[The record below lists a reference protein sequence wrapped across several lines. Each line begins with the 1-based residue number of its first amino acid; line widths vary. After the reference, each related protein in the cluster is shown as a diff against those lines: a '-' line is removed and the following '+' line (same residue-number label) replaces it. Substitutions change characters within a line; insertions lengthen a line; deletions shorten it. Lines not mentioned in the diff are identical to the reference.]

1 MSDEK
6 DAPAWCK
13 QQEIILKKW
22 SEEAMAYRY
31 MHDRSYKHFAKLHM
45 NFSLPVIIIST
56 IAGTANFATGSFPA
70 QYREWVS
77 IATGGLGLLASMIT
91 TIAQFLKIPE
101 MLETHRASSTD
112 FAKFSRNIRVELSLP
127 VRERTTSGRE
137 FINQCR
143 LEMEQLMEKAP
154 DISLSLVKAFGSRFK
169 KKEFHMPDIIDLTS
183 VEIYDDI
190 DEANRL
196 VSHEKRKVED
206 AARRMLEEKEKT
218 KVSVLNVSESL
229 SNFMTNLTDT
239 VQKTSLEIEKE
250 MEGEKKEE

>member
-1 MSDEK
+1 MSEEK

-31 MHDRSYKHFAKLHM
+31 MHDRSYKHFARLHM

-56 IAGTANFATGSFPA
+56 VAGTANFATGSFPA
-70 QYREWVS
+70 EYREWVS
-77 IATGGLGLLASMIT
+77 IATGGLGLMASMIT

-127 VRERTTSGRE
+127 VRERSTGGRE
-137 FINQCR
+137 FINQSR

-154 DISLSLVKAFGSRFK
+154 DISLSLVRAFGSRFK

-196 VSHEKRKVED
+196 AHDAEKKVQV
-206 AARRMLEEKEKT
+206 AARRMLEEKERAQ
-218 KVSVLNVSESL
+218 VSVSNVSESL
-229 SNFMTNLTDT
+229 SSFMTSLSGA
-239 VQKTSLEIEKE
+239 VEKTSAEIETE
-250 MEGEKKEE
+250 MRGEKKEE

>member
-1 MSDEK
+1 MGEHRDGR
-6 DAPAWCK
+6 PW
-13 QQEIILKKW
+13 
-22 SEEAMAYRY
+22 
-31 MHDRSYKHFAKLHM
+31 
-45 NFSLPVIIIST
+45 
-56 IAGTANFATGSFPA
+56 AGVGSA
-70 QYREWVS
+70 
-77 IATGGLGLLASMIT
+77 IT

-101 MLETHRASSTD
+101 TLETHRASSTD

-143 LEMEQLMEKAP
+143 VEMEQPAEKAP

-169 KKEFHMPDIIDLTS
+169 KKEFHMPDIIDPTS

-196 VSHEKRKVED
+196 ANHEKQKSED
-206 AARRMLEEKEKT
+206 AARLMLEEKEKT

-239 VQKTSLEIEKE
+239 VKKTSVEIEQE
-250 MEGEKKEE
+250 MEGGKERRANP